1 MENNKKIEVMDLVM
15 EMLERGS
22 EAVIRK
28 RSKNGEQYI
37 EVAEQQYKNANKFK
51 TEKK

>member
-1 MENNKKIEVMDLVM
+1 MENKEKIEIMDLVA
-15 EMLERGS
+15 EILKRGS